1 MELCN
6 NLPVDFYFM
15 LPSCVPATDKETS
28 GASLS
33 VDDLLE
39 FKEMP
44 MVLGLAEMMNYP
56 GVVSGS
62 PEIISKIAAFSDRI
76 KDGHAPLLSKRDLN
90 AYVSCGLRS
99 DHECSST
106 DEATEK
112 ARLGMHVMIRE
123 GTQAKNLQALI
134 PLVSPATAMHYSLVT
149 DDLHPH
155 DLLHRGHLNYLID
168 EAIDKGLDPVSAI
181 QLVTLSTARYFG
193 ISDSGAIAPGYR
205 ADIAV
210 LSTLHPVTVETMIKA
225 GEIVFQRGH
234 LRIPAVTPVQA
245 IPASMRVGT
254 YDTGSFAIT
263 AAGQHIRVIGV
274 IDGELLTSQESLQAP
289 VRDGYLVSDPVRDLI
304 KVAVIERHHGTGNI
318 GLGMVRGF
326 GLRKGALASSVSH
339 DSHNIICVGCSD
351 SDMFAAVR
359 SIEKMGGG
367 LVAVVDGRVLEKL
380 PLPVAGLMSER
391 PLNEVASQWERVR
404 LAAEELGCTLNEPFM
419 SLSFLALP
427 VIPELKITDRGL
439 FDVLLFEHVPLFY

>member
-1 MELCN
+1 
-6 NLPVDFYFM
+6 
-15 LPSCVPATDKETS
+15 
-28 GASLS
+28 
-33 VDDLLE
+33 
-39 FKEMP
+39 
-44 MVLGLAEMMNYP
+44 
-56 GVVSGS
+56 
-62 PEIISKIAAFSDRI
+62 
-76 KDGHAPLLSKRDLN
+76 
-90 AYVSCGLRS
+90 
-99 DHECSST
+99 
-106 DEATEK
+106 
-112 ARLGMHVMIRE
+112 
-123 GTQAKNLQALI
+123 
-134 PLVSPATAMHYSLVT
+134 
-149 DDLHPH
+149 
-155 DLLHRGHLNYLID
+155 
-168 EAIDKGLDPVSAI
+168 
-181 QLVTLSTARYFG
+181 
-193 ISDSGAIAPGYR
+193 
-205 ADIAV
+205 
-210 LSTLHPVTVETMIKA
+210 MIKA

-263 AAGQHIRVIGV
+263 AAGQHIRVSGV
-274 IDGELLTSQESLQAP
+274 IDGELLTSHCSLQAP